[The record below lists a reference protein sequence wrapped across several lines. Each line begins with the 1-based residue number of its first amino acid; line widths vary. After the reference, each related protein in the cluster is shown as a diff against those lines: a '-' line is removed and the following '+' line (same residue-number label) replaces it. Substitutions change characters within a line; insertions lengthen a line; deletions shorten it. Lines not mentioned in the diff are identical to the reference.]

1 MANYWEISSPRPG
14 KDGKTFWCRIGTMF
28 ESKNG
33 DGFNIVFD
41 ALPLPDKEG
50 RVALIARPPRPKDD
64 APRQSQSYGQQGN
77 RLSDQLDD
85 AVPFEMEWR

>member
-14 KDGKTFWCRIGTMF
+14 KEGKTHWVRVGTMF

-33 DGFNIVFD
+33 EGFNIVLD

-50 RVALIARPPRPKDD
+50 RVSMIVRPPRP
-64 APRQSQSYGQQGN
+64 REGQQQTSGGYQPLGEQ
-77 RLSDQLDD
+77 LSD
-85 AVPFEMEWR
+85 AVPF

>member
-1 MANYWEISSPRPG
+1 MVNYWEIASPRPG
-14 KDGKTFWCRIGTMF
+14 KEGKTHWHRVGTMF

-50 RVALIARPPRPKDD
+50 RVSLIARPPRPKEG
-64 APRQSQSYGQQGN
+64 QQQGN
-77 RLSDQLDD
+77 RLGGTEDLNDS
-85 AVPFEMEWR
+85 VPF